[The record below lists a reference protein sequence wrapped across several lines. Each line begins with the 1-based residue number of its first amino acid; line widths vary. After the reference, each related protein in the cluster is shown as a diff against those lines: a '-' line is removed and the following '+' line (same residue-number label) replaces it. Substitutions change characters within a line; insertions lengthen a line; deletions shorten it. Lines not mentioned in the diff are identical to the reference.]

1 MAKDM
6 LFQEALEEL
15 FTIRDMIRWGA
26 SRFTEAD
33 LHYGHGT
40 DSAWDDAVNLVLH
53 PLHMSLPGD
62 KRLLS
67 ARLTKRERQA
77 ILHLL
82 QRRISERIPVPYLT
96 HSAWFA
102 GMEFYVD
109 PRVLI
114 PRSLLAEL
122 IEQHFT
128 PWVLDELKINSILE
142 IGTGSGCIACACAE
156 AFPNANVTAVDISSD
171 ALEVA
176 SINVEKHDL
185 IDRVQLLHGDLFKP
199 VTKQKFDI
207 IVTNPPYA
215 DEPDMANLPAEYRH
229 EPITALAAGKDG
241 LDIVKRIL
249 LDAAEHLNAKGLLIC
264 EVGNREAVLNEQFPN
279 VPFYWLEISHG
290 EQGVFL
296 LTAEQ
301 LQANHEQFKQACQ
314 AIA

>member
-26 SRFTEAD
+26 SYFIEAD
-33 LHYGHGT
+33 LYFGHGT
-40 DSAWDDAVNLVLH
+40 DNAWDEAVNLVLH
-53 PLHMSLPGD
+53 PLHISPPGD

-82 QRRISERIPVPYLT
+82 QRRIVERIPAPYLT

-122 IEQHFT
+122 IEQHFA
-128 PWVLDELKINSILE
+128 PWVLDEMKIKSILE

-156 AFPNANVTAVDISSD
+156 AFSNASVTAVDISSD

-176 SINVEKHDL
+176 SINVEKHGL
-185 IDRVQLLHGDLFKP
+185 NDRVQLLHGDLFKP
-199 VTKQKFDI
+199 VAKQKFDI
-207 IVTNPPYA
+207 IVTNPPYV
-215 DEPDMANLPAEYRH
+215 DETDLANLPAEYRH
-229 EPITALAAGKDG
+229 EPMTALAAGKDG
-241 LDIVKRIL
+241 LDIIKRIL
-249 LDAAEHLNAKGLLIC
+249 LDAAEHLNEEGLLIC
-264 EVGNREAVLNEQFPN
+264 EVGNGEVALSEQFPS
-279 VPFYWLEISHG
+279 VPFYWLEISQG

-301 LQANHEQFKQACQ
+301 LQANQEQFKRACQ